1 MGQLK
6 SKSRK
11 GKVSIS
17 VRDDTLVKEL
27 KPATTMPMVK
37 LVYFAA
43 EGRGELTRILL
54 NIGNIDFED
63 FRFGFDEWPK
73 HKPNTPFGSVR
84 SLSHCEIKKLGK
96 IFKSDRCQFS
106 SGMGK
111 SSPRRWPSLSLWP
124 GRWGW
129 LGNLTWSLPRPTW

>member
-6 SKSRK
+6 SKSK
-11 GKVSIS
+11 KVSIS
-17 VRDDTLVKEL
+17 VRDDNLVQEV
-27 KPATTMPMVK
+27 KPAITMPMVK

-63 FRFGFDEWPK
+63 FRFGFEDWPK

-84 SLSHCEIKKLGK
+84 SLSNFEAYSI
-96 IFKSDRCQFS
+96 
-106 SGMGK
+106 
-111 SSPRRWPSLSLWP
+111 
-124 GRWGW
+124 
-129 LGNLTWSLPRPTW
+129 